1 MEDKKM
7 DRLIEILE
15 GIKSGVD
22 FKNQTAIVDE
32 GILDSLSI
40 ARLIGEL
47 EDEFDVEFEVTDL
60 VPENFNSIDAMMK
73 MIERLE
79 DE

>member
-1 MEDKKM
+1 M
-7 DRLIEILE
+7 DRLIDLLNKLRP
-15 GIKSGVD
+15 GID
-22 FKNQTAIVDE
+22 FESQERIVDD
-32 GILDSLSI
+32 GILDSMTI
-40 ARLIGEL
+40 ARLIGMI

-60 VPENFNSIDAMMK
+60 VPENFNSVNAMIA

>member
-1 MEDKKM
+1 M

>member
-1 MEDKKM
+1 M
-7 DRLIEILE
+7 DRLIDLLNKLRP
-15 GIKSGVD
+15 GID
-22 FKNQTAIVDE
+22 FESQERIVDD
-32 GILDSLSI
+32 GILDSMTI
-40 ARLIGEL
+40 ARLIGMI

-60 VPENFNSIDAMMK
+60 VPENFNSVNAMMA

>member
-1 MEDKKM
+1 MDK
-7 DRLIEILE
+7 LIEILE
-15 GIKSGVD
+15 GIKPGVD

-40 ARLIGEL
+40 ARLVGEI

-60 VPENFNSIDAMMK
+60 VPENFNSVDAMMK
-73 MIERLE
+73 MITRLE
-79 DE
+79 EE

>member
-1 MEDKKM
+1 M
-7 DRLIEILE
+7 DRLLE
-15 GIKSGVD
+15 LLNRVRPDVD
-22 FKNQTAIVDE
+22 FEKQTKIVDE
-32 GILDSLSI
+32 GILDSMSI
-40 ARLIGEL
+40 ARLIGMI

>member
-1 MEDKKM
+1 M

-15 GIKSGVD
+15 GIKPGVD
-22 FKNQTAIVDE
+22 FKSQTAIVDE

-40 ARLIGEL
+40 ARLIGEI

-60 VPENFNSIDAMMK
+60 VPENFNSVQAMME